1 MNLNIRKLLMF
12 IIPGTILLSFT
23 CVQGI
28 KYIKNLHFNIKLLQ
42 QDFYDKL
49 WARKLWWV
57 IRAAPVY
64 LCCICH
70 THRRER
76 CTNTNT
82 HRGTHAHAQVGHT
95 HVAFVCVA
103 KKAIKIFSLQILFC
117 FISPFLF
124 VSSSRCVREC
134 VCVSVYVW
142 GRKDGTKVD
151 IGLFAYASHTRTLHS
166 ALHSLCQ
173 GKNLFYM
180 YLYACLALILVDST
194 RQRLDL
200 ESCPSGQRRMPACPG
215 CCRWLLPLTA
225 ACLAICF

>member
-1 MNLNIRKLLMF
+1 MVGYSCGPCLLM
-12 IIPGTILLSFT
+12 L
-23 CVQGI
+23 
-28 KYIKNLHFNIKLLQ
+28 
-42 QDFYDKL
+42 
-49 WARKLWWV
+49 
-57 IRAAPVY
+57 Y
-64 LCCICH
+64 LPH
-70 THRRER
+70 THTYRRER

-82 HRGTHAHAQVGHT
+82 HRGTHAHAQVWHT

-124 VSSSRCVREC
+124 VSSSRCVREYVCVGVC
-134 VCVSVYVW
+134 VCG

-194 RQRLDL
+194 LLDSTWSRVLLARGGCRL
-200 ESCPSGQRRMPACPG
+200 GQVAAAG
-215 CCRWLLPLTA
+215 CCR
-225 ACLAICF
+225 